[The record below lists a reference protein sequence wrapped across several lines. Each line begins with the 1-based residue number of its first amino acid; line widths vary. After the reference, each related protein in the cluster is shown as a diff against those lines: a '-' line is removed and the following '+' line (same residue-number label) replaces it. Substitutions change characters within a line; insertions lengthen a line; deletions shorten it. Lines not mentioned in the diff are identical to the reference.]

1 MSGFSDALIG
11 RPSGILSLVHSS
23 AMSKELGDM
32 ETKVVRSSIESNIGH
47 IENSKEFF
55 IRHGFGPKSVITM
68 SMQQAPSEEIS
79 IRFEELMNTLVGNG
93 KYEHKSI
100 AKVHPYAL
108 FYNILWLSASVHR
121 WTHHDNVEFMRK
133 FIIPSEVI
141 QLHFLDPERFME
153 QTLEVESEY
162 ANTGISFSSTDV
174 ANFDN
179 VIKSGANPHR
189 NIIDTFG
196 MMAVRHME
204 TRGDEIGKPMVN
216 LENEDFDQHLS
227 KEWDLAGLTKEE
239 FKPMYA
245 KYRSDAWKFRKD
257 CLIQNQKTS
266 NSGSRRRR
274 RGSRSEEMKLT
285 IKKTSKS
292 AANCGLRVTKFGLTI
307 RIKTRKR

>member
-1 MSGFSDALIG
+1 
-11 RPSGILSLVHSS
+11 
-23 AMSKELGDM
+23 
-32 ETKVVRSSIESNIGH
+32 
-47 IENSKEFF
+47 
-55 IRHGFGPKSVITM
+55 M
-68 SMQQAPSEEIS
+68 SMQQAPSEEIY

-100 AKVHPYAL
+100 AKIHPYAL

-121 WTHHDNVEFMRK
+121 WTHHDNVEYMRK

-196 MMAVRHME
+196 IMAVRHME
-204 TRGDEIGKPMVN
+204 TRGDEIGKQMVN
-216 LENEDFDQHLS
+216 LDHADFDQHLS
-227 KEWDLAGLTKEE
+227 DEYLSADLTKEE

-245 KYRSDAWKFRKD
+245 KYRSDAWKFRKE
-257 CLIQNQKTS
+257 CLIQNQKIS

-274 RGSRSEEMKLT
+274 RGPRAEEGKIDNQKDINERCILWFKCYKVWLDYQNKN
-285 IKKTSKS
+285 KK
-292 AANCGLRVTKFGLTI
+292 NDD
-307 RIKTRKR
+307 